1 MAKTREQFDD
11 FRKVEEKLCTLTM
24 VRDNLSVIAEG
35 LRNMD
40 VDDGCSNAVE
50 LDSEVIKTTVDEMK
64 ELFRIADKGKL
75 QVTERWY
82 RDFFPIHFDE
92 YVKGSI
98 EEEFADICIRIMDF
112 AYEKYGEDMKWWKW
126 ERNGELHESTFTE
139 KAYTLLVWM
148 TDATDTDTLSLLI
161 SFVYDWA
168 ESLSIDLDWFIEM
181 KMRYNESRPV
191 KHGKAY

>member
-1 MAKTREQFDD
+1 MMNP
-11 FRKVEEKLCTLTM
+11 EKLQEWARRVHKNACAHGFHDEKKSDAHWLCM
-24 VRDNLSVIAEG
+24 VMTEIAE
-35 LRNMD
+35 
-40 VDDGCSNAVE
+40 AVE
-50 LDSEVIKTTVDEMK
+50 ADRKHRRANSDEMK

-126 ERNGELHESTFTE
+126 EKNGELHESTFTE

-168 ESLSIDLDWFIEM
+168 ESLSIDLGWFIEM
-181 KMRYNESRPV
+181 KMRYNESRPA